1 VGLVVV
7 VAGIGKQSQNSALVQ
22 NPVPSDERSVADGKA
37 IYAQNCVIC
46 HGATGHGDGPGAAAL
61 NPKPLD
67 LTVHVGLHPD
77 GQLFDWISNGIPRT
91 SMPAWKDKLTVQQ
104 RWDLLNYLRT
114 LSVTGEAVPAISAP
128 PGAAVASR

>member
-1 VGLVVV
+1 FVIVGLVVV
-7 VAGIGKQSQNSALVQ
+7 VAGIGKQTQNAALVQ
-22 NPVPSDERSVADGKA
+22 NPVPSDQRSVDDGKA

-77 GQLFDWISNGIPRT
+77 GQLFDWITNGIERT
-91 SMPAWKDKLTVQQ
+91 AMPAWGKKGTKDYLTDQQ
-104 RWDLLNYLRT
+104 RWDILNYLRT
-114 LSVTGEAVPAISAP
+114 LSVTGENVPASA
-128 PGAAVASR
+128 A